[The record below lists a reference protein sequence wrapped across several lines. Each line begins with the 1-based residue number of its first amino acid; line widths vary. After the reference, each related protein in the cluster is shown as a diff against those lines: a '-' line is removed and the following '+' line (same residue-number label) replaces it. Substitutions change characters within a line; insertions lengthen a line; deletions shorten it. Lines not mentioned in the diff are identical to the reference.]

1 LKILFDTNV
10 VLDVLQQRKPHFIF
24 SAPLMNRAEE
34 GSLTGLLC
42 ATTVTTIAYLTEQY
56 LMKERGKNRIEA
68 RAGTTVVLNML
79 LKIFDIAPVTRAV
92 IDSAA
97 NSKFED
103 FEDSVLHESAVAAG
117 VDGIVTRNQKD
128 FEKSTIA
135 IYSPQELEA
144 ILTRS

>member
-1 LKILFDTNV
+1 MKILFDTNV

-24 SAPLMNRAEE
+24 SAPLMNRVEQ
-34 GSLTGLLC
+34 GTLTGLLC

-56 LMKERGKNRIEA
+56 LMKEKGKTRIEA
-68 RAGTTVVLNML
+68 RAGTTFLLNML

-92 IDSAA
+92 IDRAA
-97 NSKFED
+97 NSQFED

-128 FEKSTIA
+128 YEKSAIA

-144 ILTRS
+144 ILIR

>member
-1 LKILFDTNV
+1 MSRVEQGT
-10 VLDVLQQRKPHFIF
+10 
-24 SAPLMNRAEE
+24 
-34 GSLTGLLC
+34 LTGLLC

-56 LMKERGKNRIEA
+56 LMKEQGKTRAEA
-68 RAGTTVVLNML
+68 RSGTTALLNML

-92 IDSAA
+92 IDRAA

-103 FEDSVLHESAVAAG
+103 FEDGVLHEAAVAAG

-128 FEKSTIA
+128 YENSTIA

-144 ILTRS
+144 VLGN

>member
-1 LKILFDTNV
+1 MKILFDTNV
-10 VLDVLQQRKPHFIF
+10 VLDVLQQRNPHFLF
-24 SAPLMNRAEE
+24 SAPLMSRVEQ

-56 LMKERGKNRIEA
+56 LTKEKGKTRLEG
-68 RAGTTVVLNML
+68 RAGTTALLNML
-79 LKIFDIAPVTRAV
+79 LKLFEIAPVTRAV

-97 NSKFED
+97 NSRFED

-117 VDGIVTRNQKD
+117 ADGIVTRNQKD
-128 FEKSTIA
+128 YTKSTIA

-144 ILTRS
+144 VLTS

>member
-1 LKILFDTNV
+1 
-10 VLDVLQQRKPHFIF
+10 
-24 SAPLMNRAEE
+24 
-34 GSLTGLLC
+34 
-42 ATTVTTIAYLTEQY
+42 
-56 LMKERGKNRIEA
+56 MKERGKNRIEA

>member
-24 SAPLMNRAEE
+24 SAPLMNRVEQ
-34 GSLTGLLC
+34 GTVTGLLC

-56 LMKERGKNRIEA
+56 LVKEKGRNRTEA
-68 RAGTTVVLNML
+68 RAGTTSLLNML

-92 IDSAA
+92 IDRAA
-97 NSKFED
+97 NSAFED
-103 FEDSVLHESAVAAG
+103 FEDGVLHESAVAAG

-128 FEKSTIA
+128 YEKSTVA

-144 ILTRS
+144 VLSR

>member
-1 LKILFDTNV
+1 VKILFDTNV

-24 SAPLMNRAEE
+24 SAPLMNRVEQ
-34 GSLTGLLC
+34 GTLTGLLC

-56 LMKERGKNRIEA
+56 LMKEKGKPRIEA
-68 RAGTTVVLNML
+68 RAGTTVLLNML

-92 IDSAA
+92 IDRAA
-97 NSKFED
+97 NSRFED
-103 FEDSVLHESAVAAG
+103 FEDSVLHESAVAAD

-128 FEKSTIA
+128 YEKSAIA

-144 ILTRS
+144 ILIR

>member
-24 SAPLMNRAEE
+24 SAPLMNRVEQGAV
-34 GSLTGLLC
+34 TGLLC

-56 LMKERGKNRIEA
+56 LVKEQGKKRMEA
-68 RAGTTVVLNML
+68 RAGTAIVLNML

-97 NSKFED
+97 NSRFED
-103 FEDSVLHESAVAAG
+103 FEDAVLH
-117 VDGIVTRNQKD
+117 N
-128 FEKSTIA
+128 
-135 IYSPQELEA
+135 PQWLQV
-144 ILTRS
+144 